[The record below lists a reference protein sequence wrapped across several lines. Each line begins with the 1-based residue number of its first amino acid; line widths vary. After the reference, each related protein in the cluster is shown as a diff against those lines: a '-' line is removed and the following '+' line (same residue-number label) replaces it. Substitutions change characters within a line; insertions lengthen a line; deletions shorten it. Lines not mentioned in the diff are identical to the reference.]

1 MKRINIFIRPA
12 CSFIEVKGFI
22 MDDWLVET
30 EADCII

>member
-22 MDDWLVET
+22 TDDWLVET
-30 EADCII
+30 EADCVI